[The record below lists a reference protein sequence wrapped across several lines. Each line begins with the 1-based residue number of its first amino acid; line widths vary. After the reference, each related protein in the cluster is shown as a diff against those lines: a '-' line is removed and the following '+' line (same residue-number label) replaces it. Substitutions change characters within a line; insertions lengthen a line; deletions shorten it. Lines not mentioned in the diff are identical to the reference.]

1 MKKRSFFRLGA
12 VLLSASFA
20 ISGMNTNITRNVL
33 AEDAPVDETGEMI
46 ELVPE
51 TQESTESS
59 VEEQETA
66 ETLPET
72 AERSYA
78 KVIRPRG
85 KVLIRE
91 SIAEPG

>member
-33 AEDAPVDETGEMI
+33 AEEAPVDETGEMI
-46 ELVPE
+46 DLVPE

-72 AERSYA
+72 AETVDIVEPADEIVDITSENT
-78 KVIRPRG
+78 
-85 KVLIRE
+85 E
-91 SIAEPG
+91 S

>member
-33 AEDAPVDETGEMI
+33 AEEAPVDETGEMI

-51 TQESTESS
+51 TQESTE
-59 VEEQETA
+59 
-66 ETLPET
+66 
-72 AERSYA
+72 
-78 KVIRPRG
+78 
-85 KVLIRE
+85 
-91 SIAEPG
+91 

>member
-33 AEDAPVDETGEMI
+33 AEEAPVDEMGEMI

-51 TQESTESS
+51 TQEVQNHPLKSRKL
-59 VEEQETA
+59 QR
-66 ETLPET
+66 LF
-72 AERSYA
+72 R
-78 KVIRPRG
+78 KQQRQWILWNRQM
-85 KVLIRE
+85 KL
-91 SIAEPG
+91 